1 MCGGALKIE
10 LVVDSALMVLK
21 DPLDCTQVRLLGIIH
36 VEADLLDNIHDL
48 EPGEGKIPKITDKT
62 VVGSGVID
70 RGTIAVDLGLHV
82 HWCGSWLAIQHVS
95 SPYDT
100 MYWCC

>member
-1 MCGGALKIE
+1 MCGGALKME
-10 LVVDSALMVLK
+10 LVVDSALKVLK

-48 EPGEGKIPKITDKT
+48 ELGEGKIPKITDKT

-70 RGTIAVDLGLHV
+70 
-82 HWCGSWLAIQHVS
+82 WCGSWLAIQHVS